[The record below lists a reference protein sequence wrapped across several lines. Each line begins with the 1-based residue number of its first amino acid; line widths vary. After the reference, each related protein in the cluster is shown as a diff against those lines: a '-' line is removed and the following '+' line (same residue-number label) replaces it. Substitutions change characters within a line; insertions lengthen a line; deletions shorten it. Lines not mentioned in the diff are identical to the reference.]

1 MKKRPILATILWLIY
16 SGVFF
21 LILMTVLRIVFT
33 KAFPPSSTFADY
45 PLGGALFL
53 GFRYDARDVSIVSLL
68 IFLLSLIPALNPFR
82 TNTGKKIA
90 MTIWTLSAIFFMLF
104 YIVDFANYAYLQDR
118 LNADL
123 LNLLKDTKDAFKMMW
138 QTYHAVWLVV
148 ILVVG
153 VLTIVGIVKLFY
165 KKVENK
171 PAIETSKFAKIA
183 LPIVFFLVLGLAI
196 FGRLGQ
202 YPLRW
207 SDAFS
212 FGNDYA
218 AKVSLNPFQSFFSSI
233 KFRKASYDIAEVKKG
248 YPLIA
253 DYLGVDHPNANTLN
267 YERKIVGDSTGT
279 KPNIVVVICE
289 SFSFYKSSMS
299 GNKLD
304 PTPYFNQMSQQGIL
318 FDHCFTPSYGTARG
332 VWATLTGIPDI
343 DPTSTSSRN
352 PKAVNQHVIMND
364 FKGYDK
370 HYFIGGSLS
379 WANIRGFLT
388 NNIVGLTTHEQD
400 DYDAPK
406 VDVWGVSDKNVF
418 LKANEVFAK
427 ETKPFVSI
435 VQTSDNHRPY
445 TIPDED
451 KAAFQVKTASA
462 KELEDNGFGS
472 NDEYNA
478 FRYTDF
484 CYQQFIE
491 AAKKEAYFKNTI
503 FIFVGD
509 HGIRGDASK
518 LYPTAWTEELSS
530 EHVPLLIYSPNL
542 LQPQQYSYPVSQVDI
557 FPTAAGLS
565 KISYT
570 NTTLGRDILSPAMQ
584 ANTSRYGA
592 FIYDYAN
599 QLTGI
604 VKDSV
609 FFSHI
614 ANNDAYQPKYQSTLG
629 NNNPALTDDQ
639 KAYYKNLT
647 EAIYSTSQYMLLNN
661 KVK

>member
-21 LILMTVLRIVFT
+21 LFLMTLLRVAFT
-33 KAFPPSSTFADY
+33 KAFPPSSTFVDY
-45 PLGGALFL
+45 PLGASLFL
-53 GFRYDARDVSIVSLL
+53 GFRYDVRDIGIVSLL
-68 IFLLSLIPALNPFR
+68 FFLLSLIPALNPFR
-82 TNTGKKIA
+82 SNTGKKVA
-90 MTIWTLSAIFFMLF
+90 MTIWTIFSIVWVMF
-104 YIVDFANYAYLQDR
+104 YMVDFANYSYLHER

-123 LNLLKDTKDAFKMMW
+123 LNLMKDTSESMKMMW
-138 QTYHAVWLVV
+138 QTYPIIWLLVTWIV
-148 ILVVG
+148 SVFILVKA
-153 VLTIVGIVKLFY
+153 IQYFFKRIEQKPEIQSSKLW
-165 KKVENK
+165 
-171 PAIETSKFAKIA
+171 KIA
-183 LPIVFFLVLGLAI
+183 IPIVFFLVLGLAI

-218 AKVSLNPFQSFFSSI
+218 AKVSLNPFQSFFSSL
-233 KFRKASYDIAEVKKG
+233 KFRKATYNIADVKKAYPMIAE
-248 YPLIA
+248 
-253 DYLGVDHPNANTLN
+253 YLGVDHPDVNTLN
-267 YERKIVGDSTGT
+267 YERKIIGDSSNT
-279 KPNIVVVICE
+279 KLNVVVVICE

-318 FDHCFTPSYGTARG
+318 FDRCFTPSYGTARG

-370 HYFIGGSLS
+370 FYFIGGSLS
-379 WANIRGFLT
+379 WANVRGFLT
-388 NNIVGLTTHEQD
+388 NNVADMKTYEQD

-406 VDVWGVSDKNVF
+406 IDVWGVSDKHVF
-418 LKANEVFAK
+418 LKANEVFAQEK
-427 ETKPFVSI
+427 RPFVAI
-435 VQTSDNHRPY
+435 LQTSDNHRPY

-451 KAAFQVKTASA
+451 KAAFQLKTATPE
-462 KELEDNGFGS
+462 ELRDNGFAS
-472 NDEYNA
+472 NEEYNA

-491 AAKKEAYFKNTI
+491 AAKKEPYFKNTL
-503 FIFVGD
+503 FVFVGD

-518 LYPTAWTEELSS
+518 LYPTAWTEQLTS

-542 LQPQQYSYPVSQVDI
+542 IQPKKYDYPVSQVDI
-557 FPTAAGLS
+557 FPTMAGLS

-570 NTTLGRDILSPAMQ
+570 NTTMGRDLLSPAMLD
-584 ANTSRYGA
+584 NPSRYGA

-599 QLTGI
+599 HLTGI
-604 VKDSV
+604 VKDSIYY
-609 FFSHI
+609 SNI
-614 ANNDAYQPKYQSTLG
+614 INGNYQPKYQSIL
-629 NNNPALTDDQ
+629 NNDTPVLTDLQ
-639 KAYYKNLT
+639 KAYYKNLS
-647 EAIYSTSQYMLLNN
+647 EAIYTTSEYMLINN
-661 KVK
+661 KVH

>member
-1 MKKRPILATILWLIY
+1 MKKRPIYATILWLLY
-16 SGVFF
+16 SGIF
-21 LILMTVLRIVFT
+21 LLVLMTVLRIVFT
-33 KAFPPSSTFADY
+33 KVFPPSSTFADY
-45 PLGGALFL
+45 PVGGALWL
-53 GFRYDARDVSIVSLL
+53 GFRYDARDVAIVSCL
-68 IFLLSLIPALNPFR
+68 IFLLSLVPTLNPFKSKL
-82 TNTGKKIA
+82 GKKVA
-90 MTIWTLSAIFFMLF
+90 MTIWTLFAVILVLF
-104 YIVDFANYAYLQDR
+104 YMVDFANYAYLQER

-123 LNLLKDTKDAFKMMW
+123 LNLLKDTNESVKMMW
-138 QTYHAVWLVV
+138 QTYPV
-148 ILVVG
+148 IWILLGWVAS
-153 VLTIVGIVKLFY
+153 VLFIVFAINFFY
-165 KKVENK
+165 KKIRNRQ
-171 PAIETSKFAKIA
+171 ETVASKSIKIA
-183 LPIVFFLVLGLAI
+183 IPIVFFLVLALAI
-196 FGRLGQ
+196 FGRFGQ

-218 AKVSLNPFQSFFSSI
+218 AKVSLNPFQSFFSSM
-233 KFRKASYDIAEVKKG
+233 KFRKASYDIAEVKKA
-248 YPLIA
+248 YPMIA
-253 DYLGVDHPNANTLN
+253 EYLGVENPDVNKLN
-267 YERKIVGDSTGT
+267 YERNIVGDLSAN

-304 PTPYFNQMSQQGIL
+304 PTPYFNEMSKNGIL

-370 HYFIGGSLS
+370 FYFIGGSLS

-388 NNIVGLTTHEQD
+388 NNIVGLKTYEQD

-406 VDVWGVSDKNVF
+406 IDVWGVSDKHVF

-427 ETKPFVSI
+427 QTKPFVSI

-445 TIPDED
+445 TIPAED
-451 KAAFQVKTASA
+451 KATFQIKTATPQ
-462 KELEDNGFGS
+462 ELHDNGFAS

-503 FIFVGD
+503 FLFVGD
-509 HGIRGDASK
+509 HGIRGDAGT
-518 LYPTAWTEELSS
+518 LYPNAWTEQLTS
-530 EHVPLLIYSPNL
+530 EHVPLLIYAPGR
-542 LQPQQYSYPVSQVDI
+542 LQPQKYSFPVSQVDM

-570 NTTLGRDILSPAMQ
+570 NTTLGRDILDSAMLH
-584 ANTSRYGA
+584 NPSRYGA
-592 FIYDYAN
+592 FIYDYVN
-599 QLTGI
+599 QLTGV

-614 ANNDAYQPKYQSTLG
+614 AHSNSYQPKYQSIN
-629 NNNPALTDDQ
+629 NNNPLTLTEEQ

-647 EAIYSTSQYMLLNN
+647 EAIYTTSQYLLLNN

>member
-1 MKKRPILATILWLIY
+1 MKRRPVLATILWLIY
-16 SGVFF
+16 TGVF
-21 LILMTVLRIVFT
+21 LLMLMTLLRIVFT
-33 KAFPPSSTFADY
+33 KVFPPSGTFADY
-45 PLGGALFL
+45 PLEKTLFL
-53 GFRYDARDVSIVSLL
+53 GLRYDARDVAIVSCLV
-68 IFLLSLIPALNPFR
+68 FLLSLITALNPFK
-82 TNTGKKIA
+82 TKVGKKIA
-90 MTIWTLSAIFFMLF
+90 MTIWTLFAIVAVLF
-104 YIVDFANYAYLQDR
+104 YIVDFANYAYLQER

-123 LNLLKDTKDAFKMMW
+123 LNLMKDTKESVGMMW
-138 QTYHAVWLVV
+138 QTYPVVRLLLAWIIGVIVIVSV
-148 ILVVG
+148 ILF
-153 VLTIVGIVKLFY
+153 LY
-165 KKVENK
+165 KKVNNK
-171 PAIETSKFAKIA
+171 KEKTTSKAVNIA
-183 LPIVFFLVLGLAI
+183 TPILFFLLLALLI
-196 FGRLGQ
+196 FGRVGQ

-218 AKVSLNPFQSFFSSI
+218 AKVSLNPFQSFFSSM
-233 KFRKASYDIAEVKKG
+233 KFRKVSYDIAEVKNA
-248 YPLIA
+248 YPTIA
-253 DYLGVDHPNANTLN
+253 QYLGIENPDVSHLN
-267 YERKIVGDSTGT
+267 YERKIVGDSSGN

-304 PTPYFNQMSQQGIL
+304 PTPYFNRMCQQGIL
-318 FDHCFTPSYGTARG
+318 FERCFTPSYGTARG

-343 DPTSTSSRN
+343 DATSTSSRN
-352 PKAVNQHVIMND
+352 PKAVNQHLIMND

-370 HYFIGGSLS
+370 YYFIGGSLS

-388 NNIVGLTTHEQD
+388 NNIVGLKTYEQD

-406 VDVWGVSDKNVF
+406 IDIWGVSDKHVF

-427 ETKPFVSI
+427 ENKPFVSI

-445 TIPDED
+445 TIPEED
-451 KAAFQVKTASA
+451 RAMFQLKTATPQA
-462 KELEDNGFGS
+462 LHDNGFAS
-472 NDEYNA
+472 NEEYNA

-503 FIFVGD
+503 FLFVGD

-518 LYPTAWTEELSS
+518 MFPTAWTEELSS
-530 EHVPLLIYSPNL
+530 EHVPLLVYAPGL
-542 LQPQQYSYPVSQVDI
+542 VQPQKYSFPVSQVDI

-570 NTTLGRDILSPAMQ
+570 NTTLGRDLLSPEMLN
-584 ANTSRYGA
+584 NTPRYGA
-592 FIYDYAN
+592 FIYDYVN
-599 QLTGI
+599 QLTGV

-609 FFSHI
+609 YYSHI
-614 ANNDAYQPKYQSTLG
+614 ANSNSYQPKYQSTLD
-629 NNNPALTDDQ
+629 NNAPILTDEQ
-639 KAYYKNLT
+639 KACYKNLT
-647 EAIYSTSQYMLLNN
+647 EYIYSTAQYMLLNN

>member
-1 MKKRPILATILWLIY
+1 MKKRPILATILWLVY

-21 LILMTVLRIVFT
+21 LVLMTLLRIAFT

-45 PLGGALFL
+45 PFASTLFL
-53 GFRYDARDVSIVSLL
+53 GFRYDARDVAIVSLL
-68 IFLLSLIPALNPFR
+68 LFLISLIPASNPFR
-82 TNTGKKIA
+82 TDAGRKICMA
-90 MTIWTLSAIFFMLF
+90 VWTLFAIVMVLF
-104 YIVDFANYAYLQDR
+104 YMVDFANYSYLQER

-123 LNLLKDTKDAFKMMW
+123 LNLMKDTKDSFKMMW
-138 QTYHAVWLVV
+138 QTYPVIWLLAVW
-148 ILVVG
+148 
-153 VLTIVGIVKLFY
+153 IVSVAVIVKVVKVWY
-165 KKVENK
+165 KKIRHRPEK
-171 PAIETSKFAKIA
+171 QASRFGKIA
-183 LPIVFFLVLGLAI
+183 VPILFFQVLALAI
-196 FGRLGQ
+196 FGKVGQ

-218 AKVSLNPFQSFFSSI
+218 AKVSLNPFQSFFSSL
-233 KFRKASYDIAEVKKG
+233 KFRKASYDIAEVKKA
-248 YPLIA
+248 YPMMA
-253 DYLGVDHPNANTLN
+253 EYLGVDHPDLNSLN
-267 YERKIVGDSTGT
+267 YERKVAGDSSSP

-304 PTPYFNQMSQQGIL
+304 PTPYFNEMTKNGIL

-343 DPTSTSSRN
+343 DPQSTSSRN

-370 HYFIGGSLS
+370 FYFIGGSLS

-388 NNIVGLTTHEQD
+388 NNIVGLKTYEQD
-400 DYDAPK
+400 DYNAPK
-406 VDVWGVSDKNVF
+406 IDVWGVSDKHVF

-427 ETKPFVSI
+427 ENKPFVSI

-445 TIPDED
+445 TIPEED
-451 KAAFQVKTASA
+451 KAAFQVKTATA
-462 KELEDNGFGS
+462 QELHDNGFAS

-491 AAKKEAYFKNTI
+491 AAKKEPYFKHTI
-503 FIFVGD
+503 FLFVGD

-518 LYPTAWTEELSS
+518 MYPNAWTEELSS
-530 EHVPLLIYSPNL
+530 EHVPLLVYAPGMV
-542 LQPQQYSYPVSQVDI
+542 QPQKYSYPVSQVDV

-565 KISYT
+565 RISYT
-570 NTTLGRDILSPAMQ
+570 NTTLGRDLLSPAMQ
-584 ANTSRYGA
+584 HDPSRYGA
-592 FIYDYAN
+592 FIYDYSN
-599 QLTGI
+599 QLTGV

-609 FFSHI
+609 YFSHI
-614 ANNDAYQPKYQSTLG
+614 ANSSAYQPKYQSTS
-629 NNNPALTDDQ
+629 NNNPHPLTDER
-639 KAYYKNLT
+639 KAYYKQLT
-647 EAIYSTSQYMLLNN
+647 EAIYTTSQYMLLNN
-661 KVK
+661 KVR

>member
-21 LILMTVLRIVFT
+21 LLLMTVLRIAFT
-33 KAFPPSSTFADY
+33 KVFPPSSTFANY
-45 PLGGALFL
+45 PVGASLFL
-53 GFRYDARDVSIVSLL
+53 GFRYDARDIGIVSLL

-82 TNTGKKIA
+82 TNIGKKIA
-90 MTIWTLSAIFFMLF
+90 MIIWTLFSIIAVMF
-104 YIVDFANYAYLQDR
+104 YMVDFANYSYLHER

-123 LNLLKDTKDAFKMMW
+123 LNLMKDTSESMKMMW
-138 QTYHAVWLVV
+138 QTYPVIWLLLSWVVLVV
-148 ILVVG
+148 ILRMV
-153 VLTIVGIVKLFY
+153 IKYFY
-165 KKVENK
+165 KKISNK
-171 PAIETSKFAKIA
+171 PEIQSSKLWKIA
-183 LPIVFFLVLGLAI
+183 IPVVFFLVLGLAI
-196 FGRLGQ
+196 FGRIGQ

-218 AKVSLNPFQSFFSSI
+218 AKVSLNPFQSFFSSL
-233 KFRKASYDIAEVKKG
+233 KFRKATYKIEDVKKAYPMIAE
-248 YPLIA
+248 
-253 DYLGVDHPNANTLN
+253 YLGVDHPDVNTLN
-267 YERKIVGDSTGT
+267 YERKVVGDSSN
-279 KPNIVVVICE
+279 KKLNVVVVICE

-318 FDHCFTPSYGTARG
+318 FDRCFTPSYGTARG

-370 HYFIGGSLS
+370 YYFIGGSLS
-379 WANIRGFLT
+379 WANVRGFLT
-388 NNIVGLTTHEQD
+388 NNVADMKTFEQD

-406 VDVWGVSDKNVF
+406 IDVWGVSDKHVF

-427 ETKPFVSI
+427 ENKPFVAI
-435 VQTSDNHRPY
+435 LQTSDNHRPY

-451 KAAFQVKTASA
+451 KAAFQLKTATPQ
-462 KELEDNGFGS
+462 ELHENGFES
-472 NDEYNA
+472 NEEYNA

-491 AAKKEAYFKNTI
+491 AAKKEPYYKNTI
-503 FIFVGD
+503 FVFVGD

-518 LYPTAWTEELSS
+518 LYPNAWTEQLSS
-530 EHVPLLIYSPNL
+530 EHVPLLVYAPGIV
-542 LQPQQYSYPVSQVDI
+542 QPQKYDFPVSQVDI

-570 NTTLGRDILSPAMQ
+570 NTTFGRDLLSPAMM
-584 ANTSRYGA
+584 NNPSRYGA

-599 QLTGI
+599 HLTGI
-604 VKDSV
+604 VKDSI
-609 FFSHI
+609 FYSNI
-614 ANNDAYQPKYQSTLG
+614 INGNYTPKYQSII
-629 NNNPALTDDQ
+629 NNDTPILTDAQ
-639 KAYYKNLT
+639 KAYYKNLS
-647 EAIYSTSQYMLLNN
+647 EAIYTTSEYMLINN